1 MQTLFKSNL
10 FSSSSSKMGAK
21 SFLSGGKKL
30 GSSIVGAAK
39 NNIVNFART
48 AKAMIPQKK
57 EEKENNFIKNYTNFF
72 GSKKTEKIL
81 RKNLKLVRDSLVNT
95 FEIAKL
101 LKASIVSITK
111 NLKGGFGKGGGLGGI
126 FGFLSGAVGLIGLLT
141 NPFVLGFL
149 GIIAAGGITALLLNE
164 DFRNK
169 LVEIIKPIVT
179 FIWRSELSPRINKG
193 KLDDPLEMTSQ
204 MRQDIGD
211 ERTLSVLK
219 GRLAQL
225 EENKPGFFSDERIR
239 WNSLTKGIR
248 DEIEFLEDQG
258 VQEGAMSGEQYEK
271 DLAKFKKEQEM
282 RSKIQD
288 LKASEEISMV
298 VKVNSGSDKVIGKA
312 LGIPPE
318 EVTNRHRAKLRRSLM
333 SEIDKRYDAIL
344 QYWND
349 NGKLPDGVSLEK
361 GLRVL
366 EKDIAGIKAESL
378 GSTREE
384 IIRNE
389 AAKVFAAGKK
399 PEVKSDANQN
409 VSSPFTTENNVDTT
423 PFNVDAVKS
432 NLSDS
437 SFTTSYKMA
446 ESGSIFNLQPIPTTI
461 GDATNRSSSG
471 GDVTSTSNGGTSGGD
486 AVTFY
491 SSSNPDSSYHK
502 LNALMTFNI
511 V

>member
-21 SFLSGGKKL
+21 SLLSGGKKL

-39 NNIVNFART
+39 NNIVNFARS
-48 AKAMIPQKK
+48 AKAMVPQKK

-111 NLKGGFGKGGGLGGI
+111 DLKGGVGKGGGI
-126 FGFLSGAVGLIGLLT
+126 FGSLLGLVSIAGLLT
-141 NPFVLGFL
+141 NPFVLSVL
-149 GIIAAGGITALLLNE
+149 GLVAAGGVIALLSNE
-164 DFRNK
+164 KIRDAVFGFLEKHAKPVVGFLWNSISKLIGGLINEIVPEWIYDPAGFVRNLITGGDEFSK
-169 LVEIIKPIVT
+169 KH
-179 FIWRSELSPRINKG
+179 SELDQRLKDAGMNTIGLSDDRTKQEIRHSKHGRTEEQEKIFQEVEAERSKLKETKKTMRKDMNAAEKKVVADRKPGEEQLKKEVLSLMPLGADRPEKLAKEKELRLYQAETRKLRKEAREEV
-193 KLDDPLEMTSQ
+193 KLDANKSVSSQQDVNQVESPKDSTSK
-204 MRQDIGD
+204 
-211 ERTLSVLK
+211 VK
-219 GRLAQL
+219 
-225 EENKPGFFSDERIR
+225 
-239 WNSLTKGIR
+239 
-248 DEIEFLEDQG
+248 
-258 VQEGAMSGEQYEK
+258 
-271 DLAKFKKEQEM
+271 
-282 RSKIQD
+282 
-288 LKASEEISMV
+288 EEI
-298 VKVNSGSDKVIGKA
+298 
-312 LGIPPE
+312 
-318 EVTNRHRAKLRRSLM
+318 
-333 SEIDKRYDAIL
+333 
-344 QYWND
+344 
-349 NGKLPDGVSLEK
+349 
-361 GLRVL
+361 
-366 EKDIAGIKAESL
+366 
-378 GSTREE
+378 
-384 IIRNE
+384 
-389 AAKVFAAGKK
+389 
-399 PEVKSDANQN
+399 KSDANQN
-409 VSSPFTTENNVDTT
+409 ISSPPTTENNVDAA

-446 ESGSIFNLQPIPTTI
+446 ESGSIINLQGVPMTM

>member
-111 NLKGGFGKGGGLGGI
+111 DLKGGIGKGGGI
-126 FGFLSGAVGLIGLLT
+126 FGSLLGLVSIAGLLT
-141 NPFVLGFL
+141 NPFVLSVL
-149 GIIAAGGITALLLNE
+149 GLLAAGGVIALLSNE
-164 DFRNK
+164 KIRDAVFGFLEKYAKPVVGFLWNSISK
-169 LVEIIKPIVT
+169 LIGGLIKEIVPKWIYNPAG
-179 FIWRSELSPRINKG
+179 FIRDLITGGDEFSKKHSELDQRLKDAGMNTIGLSDDRTKQEIRTSKHGRTEEQEKIFQEVEAERSKLKETKKTMRKDMNAAEKKVVADRKPVEKQLEKEIKSLPFGSKERVAKEKEWRLYTAETG
-193 KLDDPLEMTSQ
+193 KLRKEAREEVKLDANKSVSSQQDVNQVESPKDSTSK
-204 MRQDIGD
+204 
-211 ERTLSVLK
+211 VK
-219 GRLAQL
+219 
-225 EENKPGFFSDERIR
+225 
-239 WNSLTKGIR
+239 
-248 DEIEFLEDQG
+248 
-258 VQEGAMSGEQYEK
+258 
-271 DLAKFKKEQEM
+271 
-282 RSKIQD
+282 
-288 LKASEEISMV
+288 EEI
-298 VKVNSGSDKVIGKA
+298 
-312 LGIPPE
+312 
-318 EVTNRHRAKLRRSLM
+318 
-333 SEIDKRYDAIL
+333 
-344 QYWND
+344 
-349 NGKLPDGVSLEK
+349 
-361 GLRVL
+361 
-366 EKDIAGIKAESL
+366 
-378 GSTREE
+378 
-384 IIRNE
+384 
-389 AAKVFAAGKK
+389 
-399 PEVKSDANQN
+399 KSDANQN
-409 VSSPFTTENNVDTT
+409 ISSPPTTENNVDAA

-446 ESGSIFNLQPIPTTI
+446 ESGSIINLQGVPMTM

-471 GDVTSTSNGGTSGGD
+471 GDVTSTSNGGGTSGGD